1 MIVPLLLFSLGLA
14 LSAMFSG
21 SETGFYRLSRLRLV
35 IDTMAGDRISKGFL
49 WAVNNPAAFVAT
61 VLVGNNVANYLAS
74 SAIVMAC
81 DHYFA
86 GSELAGVLVPMAFSP
101 LVFVYG
107 ELMPKN
113 VFYAAP
119 NRMLRRV
126 AAPLAVAGLLFLPV
140 SALLW
145 CVGRLLQWV
154 GRTPTDVIRG
164 VIARRELA
172 QALDEGHAVGLLE
185 PVQRRLAQAIFGAAS
200 RSVREFM
207 TPSARFVRAS
217 TVMSRRDVLRLA
229 RRQKQ
234 AAMPVEDPARRRE
247 IVGYVRAFDC
257 LNGDPNAPP
266 PIRPLLEFDEQ
277 TTFLSALTRM
287 QSDGQP
293 IALVRLGP
301 AGRVTGLLRLEALRS
316 VLTTDALGRG
326 PAPGP
331 PGGAKKEVM
340 AG

>member
-1 MIVPLLLFSLGLA
+1 MIFPIGLFLLA
-14 LSAMFSG
+14 LTLSALFSG

-35 IDTMAGDRISKGFL
+35 IDAMAGDRVSKGFL

-81 DHYFA
+81 DRQFP
-86 GSELAGVLVPMAFSP
+86 GSELAGVLVPLAFTP

-107 ELMPKN
+107 ELLPKN
-113 VFYAAP
+113 VFFAAP
-119 NRMLRRV
+119 NRMLRRC
-126 AAPLAVAGLLFLPV
+126 APALAVAGVVFLPV

-145 CVGRLLQWV
+145 CVGKLLQWI

-207 TPSARFVRAS
+207 TPAARVVRA
-217 TVMSRRDVLRLA
+217 TTTMARRDVLRLA

-234 AAMPVEDPARRRE
+234 AALLVEDPSHRRE

-257 LNGDPNAPP
+257 LVGDPNQPP

-277 TTFLSALTRM
+277 ANFLSAITKM
-287 QSDGQP
+287 QGQGEP
-293 IALVRLGP
+293 IALVRLASG
-301 AGRVTGLLRLEALRS
+301 GRMSGLLRLEALRS
-316 VLTTDALGRG
+316 ILTTDALGR
-326 PAPGP
+326 A
-331 PGGAKKEVM
+331 AS
-340 AG
+340 